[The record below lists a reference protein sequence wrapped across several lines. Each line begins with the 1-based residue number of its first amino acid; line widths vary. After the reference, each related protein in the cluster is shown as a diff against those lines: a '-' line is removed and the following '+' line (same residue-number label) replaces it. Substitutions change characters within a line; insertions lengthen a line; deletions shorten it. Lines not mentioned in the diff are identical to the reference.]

1 MEQRYVDTIENAI
14 AAALE
19 RSELPPILGEPIRYA
34 LASGGK
40 RLRPLITVVAAEACG
55 SSSADAAPVAAAVE
69 ILHNFTLIHD
79 DIMDRSPLRR
89 GRPTVYRV
97 WDDATAMLA
106 GDTMMGIAYQL
117 LSMHYSPEVCRDLVA
132 ECSSAFI
139 EVCIGQAED
148 IAFRTKTSV
157 TMDDYLRMIGRK
169 TARLFATAA
178 VAGGIV
184 ARTSQE
190 MLAALRT
197 FGTALG
203 MAFQIRDDVLDMFGT
218 TNFGKELGQDL
229 REGKKTFPTLS
240 AAAHARDPDDQAAF
254 AEYFAGF
261 VPTNSEEIVRMT
273 ERCRRLGAL
282 EHAESLIALYLSNAI
297 TALES
302 QLPYTPARAALCA
315 LASATRDR
323 HL

>member
-1 MEQRYVDTIENAI
+1 MEQRYLDSIEHAL
-14 AAALE
+14 AGALE
-19 RSELPPILGEPIRYA
+19 RIELPPLLGEPIRYA

-40 RLRPLITVVAAEACG
+40 RLRPVITLLAAEACG
-55 SSSADAAPVAAAVE
+55 STSADAAPVAAAIE

-89 GRPTVYRV
+89 GQPTVYQA
-97 WDDATAMLA
+97 WDDATAILA

-117 LSMHYSPEVCRDLVA
+117 LSEHYPPAVCRQLVA
-132 ECSSAFI
+132 ECSSAFV

-148 IAFRTKTSV
+148 LAFRTVPSV

-184 ARTSQE
+184 AHASHDVLT
-190 MLAALRT
+190 ALRT
-197 FGTALG
+197 YGTALG
-203 MAFQIRDDVLDMFGT
+203 MAFQIRDDVLDLFGSED
-218 TNFGKELGQDL
+218 FGKELGHDL

-240 AAAHARDPDDQAAF
+240 AAACATDPDDRAAF
-254 AEYFAGF
+254 AMYLAGT
-261 VPTNSEEIVRMT
+261 PPRNRDEIERMR

-282 EHAESLIALYLSNAI
+282 EHAESLIAHYLSTANA
-297 TALES
+297 ALES
-302 QLPYTPARAALCA
+302 HLPPTSARDRLCA
-315 LASATRDR
+315 LARATRNR